1 VILGVLAVAGAA
13 GLAVYAALTAARVG
27 AALGAVGGLAAVVLA
42 VALVLRV
49 PALVGVGL
57 LVLGAEY
64 AAYFGVRGHE
74 VDSRAPLYG
83 VAFLVVAELA
93 YATLELRAGKAA
105 REVTARRVA
114 ALALL
119 ALGSVAVGT
128 LALAAA
134 ATPIGGGVGL
144 EAVGVAA
151 AVVLV
156 FALGRVAVRS
166 R

>member
-1 VILGVLAVAGAA
+1 M
-13 GLAVYAALTAARVG
+13 
-27 AALGAVGGLAAVVLA
+27 LAA
-42 VALVLRV
+42 ALVLRRS
-49 PALVGVGL
+49 ALVGVGL
-57 LVLGAEY
+57 FVLGAEY
-64 AAYFGVRGHE
+64 AAYFGVRGQD
-74 VDSRAPLYG
+74 VDPRAPLYG
-83 VAFLVVAELA
+83 IAFLAVAELA
-93 YATLELRAGKAA
+93 YAALELRAGKA
-105 REVTARRVA
+105 EPELTARRVA
-114 ALALL
+114 TLALL

-128 LALAAA
+128 LTLAAA